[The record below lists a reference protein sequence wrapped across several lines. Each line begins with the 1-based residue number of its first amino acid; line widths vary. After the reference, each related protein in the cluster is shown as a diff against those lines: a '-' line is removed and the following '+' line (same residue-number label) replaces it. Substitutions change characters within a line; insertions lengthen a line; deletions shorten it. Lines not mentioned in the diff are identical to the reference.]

1 MNNLTKLFAIAIF
14 SIWGSVAHAE
24 IKYGLGL
31 MAGQVSTDGSET
43 EGTAADTSTR
53 SKSIEEIFVGADL
66 YVESVSDNGFAIGLS
81 YVPFEI
87 ELGSGQRTDTNS
99 AADIASEAD
108 TGTRK
113 ASADLTDF
121 FTLYAN
127 VPMGE
132 NLYALLGYHFATIS
146 TSETLNETSYP
157 DADVEG
163 YQVGFGSRSG
173 NMKYELAYSDFDSIK
188 LTGTGGGTNTVTA
201 DADALTFRIAF
212 GF

>member
-1 MNNLTKLFAIAIF
+1 MNKLTKLFAIAIF

-132 NLYALLGYHFATIS
+132 KLYALLGYHFATIS

>member
-1 MNNLTKLFAIAIF
+1 MNKLTKLFAIAVF
-14 SIWGSVAHAE
+14 SIWGSVAHAD

-66 YVESVSDNGFAIGLS
+66 YVESVADNGFAIGLS

-99 AADIASEAD
+99 AADIPSEAD

-132 NLYALLGYHFATIS
+132 SLYALLGYHFATIS
-146 TSETLNETSYP
+146 TAETLNETSYP

>member
-132 NLYALLGYHFATIS
+132 KLYALLGYHFATIS

>member
-1 MNNLTKLFAIAIF
+1 MNKLTKLFAIAIF

-43 EGTAADTSTR
+43 EGTAADTSNR

-132 NLYALLGYHFATIS
+132 KLYALLGYHFATIS

>member
-1 MNNLTKLFAIAIF
+1 MNKLTKLFAIAIF
-14 SIWGSVAHAE
+14 SIWGSVAHAD

-66 YVESVSDNGFAIGLS
+66 YVESVADNGFAIGLS

-132 NLYALLGYHFATIS
+132 RLYALLGYHFATIS
-146 TSETLNETSYP
+146 TTETLNETSYP

>member
-132 NLYALLGYHFATIS
+132 KLYALLGYHFATIS
-146 TSETLNETSYP
+146 TTETLNETSYP